1 MRAHRRV
8 EVEYEPFEVPDDLP
22 GCQALREAA
31 SAVTGREVSF
41 GGLRATTDAVFL
53 TSSGTPTVVFG
64 PGSLEQAH
72 RPDEY
77 VSIEELSRATRALAL
92 TLVRLLA

>member
-1 MRAHRRV
+1 V
-8 EVEYEPFEVPDDLP
+8 
-22 GCQALREAA
+22 
-31 SAVTGREVSF
+31 VSF

-77 VSIEELSRATRALAL
+77 VSIEELNLATRALAL
-92 TLVRLLA
+92 TVVRLLA